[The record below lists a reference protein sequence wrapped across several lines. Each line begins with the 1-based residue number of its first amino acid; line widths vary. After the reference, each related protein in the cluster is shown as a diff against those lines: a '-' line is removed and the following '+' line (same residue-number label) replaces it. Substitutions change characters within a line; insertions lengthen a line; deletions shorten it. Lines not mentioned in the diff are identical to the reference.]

1 MSDSTK
7 NIKELLEV
15 LATSELTC
23 SSRLVA
29 VIQAIGIED
38 PKQIELL
45 TGLGESGA
53 RKAKR
58 QLKEYRDCGPAP
70 ECRDT
75 PVPHQSVGPTPECRS
90 EQPDPEPAY
99 IATHATNEYPSDIVI
114 PRKLAASSAHD
125 EIEGLNGHTSMYLD
139 WLAEWLSPFAPD
151 RQTAREILISNI
163 DLYTAPKVKAGM
175 VELKSFL
182 ASGGKSRNLVKTFT
196 AFVKNASTDATPA
209 KVSKF
214 PPSTER
220 PGKYDPPS
228 DAAVLA
234 AMTRQPLPPK
244 LTPAMD

>member
-1 MSDSTK
+1 MSSGAE

-15 LATSELTC
+15 LSTSELTC

-29 VIQAIGIED
+29 VIHALGIED

-58 QLKEYRDCGPAP
+58 QLKEYRDHSPAP

-90 EQPDPEPAY
+90 EQPDLAPAY
-99 IATHATNEYPSDIVI
+99 ITTRATNEYPSDIVI
-114 PRKLAASSAHD
+114 DRKLASSARGEI

-182 ASGGKSRNLVKTFT
+182 ASGGKSTNLVKTFT
-196 AFVKNASTDATPA
+196 GFVKNANLVAPP

-214 PPSTER
+214 PPRKPTGQEIE
-220 PGKYDPPS
+220 
-228 DAAVLA
+228 DAYFANVLK
-234 AMTRQPLPPK
+234 QPLPPK